1 MKFNEYKQGFQIYA
15 ITSTADGIKVE
26 QRNISNVSAPYFPQ
40 MQNIADFKQIGQNKV
55 VDITIEASGGGSKV
69 YSFPENSSVASA
81 PDGVVFSDREGAIR
95 ELTAIKAQSENAL
108 KDVEKHKNNIETC
121 TRLLAE
127 LDPVAKKDAEVDA
140 RFNKIESSMSEMK
153 QMLSNFLNK
162 IDK

>member
-26 QRNISNVSAPYFPQ
+26 QRNISNVSVPYFPQ
-40 MQNIADFKQIGQNKV
+40 MQITDFKQIGQNKV
-55 VDITIEASGGGSKV
+55 VDITIEASGGGTKV

-81 PDGVVFSDREGAIR
+81 PDGVVFTDREGAIR

-121 TRLLAE
+121 TRLLSE

>member
-1 MKFNEYKQGFQIYA
+1 MKFNEYKQGYNIFA
-15 ITSTADGIKVE
+15 ITQGKDGIKAE
-26 QRNISNVSAPYFPQ
+26 QRKVTAVSQPYFPQ
-40 MQNIADFKQIGQNKV
+40 MQNITDFKSVGQNRV
-55 VDITIEASGGGSKV
+55 IDLTIEANGGTKV

-81 PDGVVFSDREGAIR
+81 PDGIVFTDREGAIR

-140 RFNKIESSMSEMK
+140 RFNKIESSVSEIK
-153 QMLSNFLNK
+153 DLLSNFLNK

>member
-1 MKFNEYKQGFQIYA
+1 MKFNEYKQGYQIFA
-15 ITSTADGIKVE
+15 ITQGKDGIKAE
-26 QRNISNVSAPYFPQ
+26 QRKITAISQPYFPQ
-40 MQNIADFKQIGQNKV
+40 TTNIADFKSIGQNKV

-81 PDGVVFSDREGAIR
+81 PDGVVFTDREGAIR

-121 TRLLAE
+121 THLLSE

-140 RFNKIESSMSEMK
+140 RFNKIENSVSEIK
-153 QMLSNFLNK
+153 DLLSNFLNK
-162 IDK
+162 IEK

>member
-1 MKFNEYKQGFQIYA
+1 MKFNEYKQGYNIFA
-15 ITSTADGIKVE
+15 ITQGKDGIKAE
-26 QRNISNVSAPYFPQ
+26 QRKITAVSQPYFPQ
-40 MQNIADFKQIGQNKV
+40 VQNLTDFKGVGQNKV
-55 VDITIEASGGGSKV
+55 VDITIEVGDGSKV
-69 YSFPENSSVASA
+69 YSFPENSSVAIA

-95 ELTAIKAQSENAL
+95 ELSAIKAQSENAL
-108 KDVEKHKNNIETC
+108 KDVEKHKNSIETC

>member
-40 MQNIADFKQIGQNKV
+40 MQITDFKQIGQNKV
-55 VDITIEASGGGSKV
+55 VDITIEVGGGSKV

-81 PDGVVFSDREGAIR
+81 PDGVVFTDREGAIR

-121 TRLLAE
+121 TRLLSE